1 MLVSSIQQSE
11 SVLHVYISVPLFLG
25 YFPVTFRP
33 LQNIESRSCATH
45 WILIGCLLSYSSVFM
60 AIPVSQCIASPA
72 YPLVA
77 VRLLS
82 TSMTWLLFCEEVHCT
97 PSFFFRFHI
106 QAVLCYLSFCVWLIS
121 LSVKITR
128 FIHVATND
136 IILSFYGWVIFHR
149 MDIPHLLYPFLCWRT
164 LRLLLCLVQCYK

>member
-1 MLVSSIQQSE
+1 MLKSEPNSVGPVIQHEPRRTIWNLELCYCGPHMSISRQTSAHITLKKHWSTLSYNVLVSSIQQSE

-72 YPLVA
+72 YPLVT
-77 VRLLS
+77 VRLFS
-82 TSMTWLLFCEEVHCT
+82 TSMT
-97 PSFFFRFHI
+97 
-106 QAVLCYLSFCVWLIS
+106 
-121 LSVKITR
+121 
-128 FIHVATND
+128 
-136 IILSFYGWVIFHR
+136 
-149 MDIPHLLYPFLCWRT
+149 
-164 LRLLLCLVQCYK
+164 